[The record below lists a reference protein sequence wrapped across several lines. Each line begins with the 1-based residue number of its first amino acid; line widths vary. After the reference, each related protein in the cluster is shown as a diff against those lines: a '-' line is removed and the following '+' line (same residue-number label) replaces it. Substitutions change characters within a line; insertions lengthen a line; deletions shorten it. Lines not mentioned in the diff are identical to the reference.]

1 MQSSEEA
8 YQALID
14 RAFDHKTDL
23 IISNGKAEHARYL
36 IAKFLRNAER
46 VVRIYTGSL
55 SRYVGDDRVPV
66 YASDDVLEATRHFLS
81 KRNSLL
87 LIATENA
94 LDVDESGRH
103 PLLEAAK
110 SMRTGN
116 RELGGI
122 LWAGRA
128 SAGTVAHFGEIDYRH
143 HWQVMDEQAYRLEHD
158 PANTKAH
165 ANFGTPEVAGSL
177 ARLFDQVLLHAE
189 PIEVI
194 APTPG

>member
-1 MQSSEEA
+1 MQNSEEA
-8 YQALID
+8 YKALID

-36 IAKFLRNAER
+36 IAKFIRNAEQ

-55 SRYVGDDRVPV
+55 SRYVGDVPV

-128 SAGTVAHFGEIDYRH
+128 SAGTVAHFGKISYKH